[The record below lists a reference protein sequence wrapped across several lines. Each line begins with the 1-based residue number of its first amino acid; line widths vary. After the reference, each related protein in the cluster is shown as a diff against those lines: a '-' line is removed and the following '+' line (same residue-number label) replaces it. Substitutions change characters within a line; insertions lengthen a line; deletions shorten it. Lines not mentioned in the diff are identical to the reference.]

1 MTPEAEGLRGLLFL
15 HGRTTRAVALV
26 ERGSRLAPRLR
37 LPARVAPGEL
47 FDVIVVG
54 GGPAGLSAALYA
66 ARFAL
71 KVLVISEEVGGTLNN
86 AGVIDDYIGIQDV
99 PGPELAKRFE
109 SHIAKYGVPVLVDR
123 VVRVERV
130 GEHFEISSRGSGT
143 FRAQSVII
151 AVGSLRRKLGVPGE
165 DRLMGRGVS
174 YCAPCD
180 APMFKGKEVAVVGG
194 GNAALQ
200 GALLVA
206 SYASKVYL
214 VHRRDSFRAFPV
226 YVDLVRKNPK
236 IELLLNSVVAE
247 IGGTDRVEWIRVRN
261 VLTNEEREVGVSGVV
276 IEVGAEPPVEFL
288 KSVGLELDEHGYVLA
303 RPGQK
308 TNVEGVF
315 AAGDCTGG
323 PYKKKFDQVVTAV
336 AEGAVAAYSA
346 YEYLMSKRGA
356 EAQVAR

>member
-1 MTPEAEGLRGLLFL
+1 MGQ
-15 HGRTTRAVALV
+15 
-26 ERGSRLAPRLR
+26 GSRLALRLR
-37 LPARVAPGEL
+37 PTARVAPGEL

-71 KVLVISEEVGGTLNN
+71 KTLLIAEQVGGTLNN

-109 SHIAKYGVPVLVDR
+109 SHVAKYGVPVLADR
-123 VVRVERV
+123 VVEVRKT
-130 GEHFEISSRGSGT
+130 GEHFEVVSRTSGA
-143 FRAQSVII
+143 FRAQAVVI

-165 DRLMGRGVS
+165 DRLAGRGVS

-180 APMFKGKEVAVVGG
+180 APLFKDKEVVVVGG

-200 GALLVA
+200 GALLTA
-206 SYASKVYL
+206 SYASRVYL

-226 YVDLVRKNPK
+226 YVDLIGRNPK
-236 IELLLNSVVAE
+236 IEPVLNSVVTE
-247 IGGTDRVEWIRVRN
+247 IGGTDRVEWVRVRN
-261 VLTNEEREVGVSGVV
+261 VLTGEERELRVSGII
-276 IEVGAEPPVEFL
+276 IEIGMEPPVEFL
-288 KSVGLELDEHGYVLA
+288 KSIGLELDEYGYAVVW
-303 RPGQK
+303 PGQR
-308 TNVEGVF
+308 TNVEGLF

-323 PYKKKFDQVVTAV
+323 PHKKKFDQVVTAV

-346 YEYLMSKRGA
+346 YEYVMSKRGK
-356 EAQVAR
+356 EAQLAR